1 MYLFNLALLFGLCGA
16 SSHLN
21 KRSEEFVIDRY
32 NFPYVPFD
40 IGESYGGLLPVS
52 SNPNDTQ
59 KLYFWFSPSE
69 NPVASN
75 EITIWLNGGPGCSS
89 LIGLLQENGNFLW
102 QAGTA
107 QPVANPWAWT
117 KLTNMVWIDQPVG
130 AGFSQGEPTAYGSGD
145 TAVQFLGFWKN
156 FVDTFNLTNR
166 DVYITGES
174 YAGKYIP
181 YIAEA
186 MLDANDTEP
195 GYYNVQGTMLIDPA
209 ISPDVALVE
218 IPMLDFVENNQAFL
232 RLNSTFKDEI
242 RAAHQEQYNYTSF
255 FETYFK
261 FPTAGPMPT
270 RPDIDEGSSPFRNY
284 VTEAATLVNPC
295 FNVYHITDTCPSL
308 YDPLDTFD
316 AAGASLGGYFNQTE
330 VQRAMNA
337 PQVSYS
343 TCGPRSVFVDDSATG
358 GPGNGGDLA
367 APASFGSL
375 PAVFDR
381 VPLNLVLNGA
391 LDMLI
396 PSVGTLFALQ
406 NVTWRGATGF
416 SAEPTQTF
424 IVPPAAGNASLNGQ
438 AGEMGT
444 WGYERGVVFV
454 DVAGAGHELPEY
466 NPSAAFRLLE
476 VLLGRVAVEDGLG
489 EGVDWTTP
497 LG

>member
-1 MYLFNLALLFGLCGA
+1 MHFYNLVLLLGLCEA
-16 SSHLN
+16 SSFLN
-21 KRSEEFVIDRY
+21 KRADEFVIDRN

-69 NPVASN
+69 NPAASN

-130 AGFSQGEPTAYGSGD
+130 AGFSQGTPTAYGSDD
-145 TAVQFLGFWKN
+145 TANQFLGFWKN
-156 FVDTFNLTNR
+156 FVDTFNLKNR
-166 DVYITGES
+166 EVYITGES

-181 YIAEA
+181 YIAQA
-186 MLDANDTEP
+186 MLDASDTS
-195 GYYNVQGTMLIDPA
+195 YYNVQGTMLIDPA

-232 RLNSTFKDEI
+232 RLNSSFKDEI
-242 RAAHQEQYNYTSF
+242 RTVHQEQYNYTSF
-255 FETYFK
+255 FDAYFK

-270 RPDIDEGSSPFRNY
+270 RPDIDEGDSPFRNF
-284 VTEAATLVNPC
+284 VTEAANLINPC
-295 FNVYHITDTCPSL
+295 FNVYHITDTCPEK
-308 YDPLDTFD
+308 YDPLDVLNSSN
-316 AAGASLGGYFNQTE
+316 AGLGGYFNQTK
-330 VQRAMNA
+330 VQRAMHA
-337 PQVSYS
+337 PDISYS
-343 TCGPRSVFVDDSATG
+343 PCGPGSVFVDDSATG
-358 GPGNGGDLA
+358 GRGTGGDLA
-367 APASFGSL
+367 PPASFGAL
-375 PAVFDR
+375 PTVFDR

-391 LDMLI
+391 FDMLI

-416 SAEPTQTF
+416 SAEPTQKF
-424 IVPPAAGNASLNGQ
+424 IVPSANGNASTAVGQ

-444 WGYERGVVFV
+444 WVYERGVAFV
-454 DVAGAGHELPEY
+454 D
-466 NPSAAFRLLE
+466 
-476 VLLGRVAVEDGLG
+476 
-489 EGVDWTTP
+489 
-497 LG
+497 